1 MSEREKRRRKK
12 EYCKNGFFPKKILH
26 QMTDSTTIELSPG
39 GSSSSKEDENCF
51 SPLDLQ
57 SSSMK
62 QGTFYFVC
70 LKTHFRN
77 VFTSEHAGRIFD
89 RKHPDYQSSGT
100 ANIERKNGLRWRTK
114 LRYNWYHT
122 IMNLPALST
131 VAIACLVYVFINTLF
146 TFVWLGIAQNDD
158 PCNTGSTSFRDA
170 FYFSLITLSTIGYG
184 NQDLYFNGC
193 VSPSIVIMLETLV
206 GIFLMQPCWGTI
218 SLSLSLSPIS
228 TQILMDDSI
237 TIQYAHFQVLK
248 RSTSWIFRMFQQTCD
263 RANHSRSTVS
273 EFSCRGEEKTSIG

>member
-1 MSEREKRRRKK
+1 
-12 EYCKNGFFPKKILH
+12 
-26 QMTDSTTIELSPG
+26 MTDSTTIELSPG
-39 GSSSSKEDENCF
+39 ASSSSSKEAEE
-51 SPLDLQ
+51 Q
-57 SSSMK
+57 RMK
-62 QGTFYFVC
+62 KVSVHWIFNSLPWSKVRFCLFVWKLSRGT
-70 LKTHFRN
+70 LSHAN
-77 VFTSEHAGRIFD
+77 AGRIFD

-122 IMNLPALST
+122 IMNLPTLST

-206 GIFLMQPCWGTI
+206 GIFFDAAMLGMLIFKFSRGRPRGFSVCFSRHAIVRIIRGQPY
-218 SLSLSLSPIS
+218 LSFRVVEKRKHQLVEAHIRC
-228 TQILMDDSI
+228 
-237 TIQYAHFQVLK
+237 YAVRGRWCL
-248 RSTSWIFRMFQQTCD
+248 RM
-263 RANHSRSTVS
+263 S
-273 EFSCRGEEKTSIG
+273 

>member
-1 MSEREKRRRKK
+1 
-12 EYCKNGFFPKKILH
+12 
-26 QMTDSTTIELSPG
+26 
-39 GSSSSKEDENCF
+39 
-51 SPLDLQ
+51 
-57 SSSMK
+57 MK
-62 QGTFYFVC
+62 
-70 LKTHFRN
+70 
-77 VFTSEHAGRIFD
+77 
-89 RKHPDYQSSGT
+89 
-100 ANIERKNGLRWRTK
+100 WRTK

-122 IMNLPALST
+122 IMNLPTLST

-206 GIFLMQPCWGTI
+206 GIFFDAAMLGYD
-218 SLSLSLSPIS
+218 LSLTLSVSLS

>member
-1 MSEREKRRRKK
+1 MKK
-12 EYCKNGFFPKKILH
+12 VSVHWIFNSLPWSKVRFCLFVWK
-26 QMTDSTTIELSPG
+26 LSR
-39 GSSSSKEDENCF
+39 
-51 SPLDLQ
+51 
-57 SSSMK
+57 
-62 QGTFYFVC
+62 GT
-70 LKTHFRN
+70 LSHAN
-77 VFTSEHAGRIFD
+77 AGRIFD

-122 IMNLPALST
+122 IMNLPTLST

-206 GIFLMQPCWGTI
+206 GIFFDAAMLGYE
-218 SLSLSLSPIS
+218 LSLSLSVSLS

-263 RANHSRSTVS
+263 RANHSRSTIS